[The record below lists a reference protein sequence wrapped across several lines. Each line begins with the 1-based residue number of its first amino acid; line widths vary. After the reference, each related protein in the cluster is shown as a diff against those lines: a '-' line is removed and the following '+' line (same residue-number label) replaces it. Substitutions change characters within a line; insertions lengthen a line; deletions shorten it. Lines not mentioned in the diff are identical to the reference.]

1 MTTKTKWILAGSGL
15 LIIIL
20 SLVLSK
26 GCKTPSPLVS
36 PIQSVGTAV
45 TMFKDSN
52 TTIKQ
57 QELLI
62 VQSQATIESLQDSL
76 ETLTEKLT
84 GVKPQF
90 IIRYKDTT
98 KFKDTILFSLKDD
111 SLLIDSLEKSLSQST
126 EVVNNFIK
134 SNKWISVP
142 RTFVDSG
149 RFFKVKGTVWQS
161 GVDIKDLQ
169 LYNNTS
175 VVIGQKSSF
184 FTTGPVVVNVA
195 QDNPMLSSGQ
205 LQSFQYIP
213 KTRKW
218 TLVAGPA
225 VIFNG
230 KQFYQGVGLVA
241 GYKIW

>member
-1 MTTKTKWILAGSGL
+1 MTTKTKWILIGL
-15 LIIIL
+15 AFLPIL
-20 SLVLSK
+20 SIFLAK
-26 GCKTPSPLVS
+26 GCNNPSPSGS
-36 PIQSVGTAV
+36 PIQSVGTVV
-45 TMFKDSN
+45 TVFKDSN

-76 ETLTEKLT
+76 EALTEKLT

-98 KFKDTILFSLKDD
+98 KFRDSILFSTKDD

-126 EVVNNFIK
+126 EVVDNFIK

-149 RFFKVKGTVWQS
+149 KFFRIKGTIWQS

-169 LYNNTS
+169 VYNSTS

-184 FTTGPVVVNVA
+184 FSTGPVVVNVA
-195 QDNPMLSSGQ
+195 EDNPMLSSGQ
-205 LQSFQYIP
+205 LQSFQYVS

-218 TLVAGPA
+218 SLVAGPA

-230 KQFYQGVGLVA
+230 KQFYQGIGLCA
-241 GYKIW
+241 GYKIF